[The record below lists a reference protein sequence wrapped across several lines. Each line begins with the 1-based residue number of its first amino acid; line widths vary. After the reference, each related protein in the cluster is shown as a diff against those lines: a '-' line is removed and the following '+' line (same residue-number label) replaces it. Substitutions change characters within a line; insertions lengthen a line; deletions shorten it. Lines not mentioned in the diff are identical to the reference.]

1 MEHPLD
7 QNRGVRERTKKTLV
21 IGASPKP
28 ERYSNM
34 ALNMLKDYGHEVVAL
49 GRREYDGESWQI
61 QMGQP
66 PLQGIHTVS
75 LYLNPSHQNA
85 YRDYLLELSPERAIF
100 NPGTENPDLQEE
112 LQRAGIEAVEACTL
126 VLLRTNQ
133 Y

>member
-1 MEHPLD
+1 M
-7 QNRGVRERTKKTLV
+7 KTLV

-28 ERYSNM
+28 ERYSNR
-34 ALNMLKDYGHEVVAL
+34 ALNMLRDYGHEVVAL
-49 GRREYDGESWQI
+49 GRREYQGEAWQI

-75 LYLNPSHQNA
+75 LYINPSHQNA
-85 YRDYLLELSPERAIF
+85 YWDYLLALAPERVIF
-100 NPGTENPDLQEE
+100 NPGTENPDLQEA
-112 LQRAGIEAVEACTL
+112 LQRAVIEAMEACTL